1 MHARGSLY
9 ASPDELL
16 MKVTGKGMQPKALSD
31 HLRTKYS
38 QIYGLRP

>member
-1 MHARGSLY
+1 MHERGSLY

-16 MKVTGKGMQPKALSD
+16 MKVTGEGMQPKALSD

-38 QIYGLRP
+38 QIYGLEW